1 MVFTKKATKTPAVV
15 VETRK
20 ISSQN
25 SCGTCFCGD
34 IKHLLAFVLILLN
47 TLLIAFVLFNQ
58 TKIQANQVGGMDNYK
73 MVRQIYKTD
82 MFKQQ
87 QTQQIQQALQM
98 YQGGAEAAQPTQETP
113 VVLPE
118 GTELQ

>member
-1 MVFTKKATKTPAVV
+1 MVVTKKVTKTPAVV

-25 SCGTCFCGD
+25 SCGTCSCWD
-34 IKHLLAFVLILLN
+34 IKHLLVVVLILIN
-47 TLLIAFVLFNQ
+47 TLLVAFVVYNQ
-58 TKIQANQVGGMDNYK
+58 TKIQADQVGGMSNYK
-73 MVRQIYKTD
+73 MVKQIYKTD

-98 YQGGAEAAQPTQETP
+98 YEGGAAAANQEVPT
-113 VVLPE
+113 VLPE
-118 GTELQ
+118 APVTE